1 VTTTITDDEYDLCAE
16 AGASAFFLVVASFD
30 SEEIDVSRNS
40 CAEGVKW
47 LLEDYSNAD
56 LADDR
61 DSVLS
66 LLSNVREQRGG
77 FFNALWDGELAE
89 AFARADGANTRL
101 LCHLFDQEL
110 VEASNA
116 AEGYPMMENVP
127 SERYDRYG

>member
-1 VTTTITDDEYDLCAE
+1 MTKHITDTEYDLCAE
-16 AGASAFFLVVASFD
+16 AGASAFFLRVASFD
-30 SEEIDVSRNS
+30 GHAIDVSRNS

-47 LLEDYSNAD
+47 LLDDHSPEDLRNDPTSALVN
-56 LADDR
+56 LSEGRDR
-61 DSVLS
+61 
-66 LLSNVREQRGG
+66 RGG

-89 AFARADGANTRL
+89 AFARADGSNTRL